1 MNVWDAS
8 HPTYV
13 PADVGLAAA
22 SYYLIGNLFPG
33 ANTNISKAI
42 SLYRFL
48 LENKDQPAADLRKRI
63 LENGKPLFS
72 EKDMKVVLDV
82 IQRNAGTHFSQ
93 RLVGKQVGGDPTAA
107 ATKPVAGTVNVAVVP
122 GSTPA
127 PRTEFW
133 DAFFEKLAHP
143 VTSRIPNKFDGLIWY
158 IFILQHLEEFDF
170 IGPVIST
177 ALDSVTLSLPVFAEL
192 AKTVAERILMLA
204 PVPYAGLAGEMLG
217 TAISFLILSVAI
229 VLNMS
234 RHRFGSAFKAALEAV
249 PFFGDLLMDMA
260 VSIETA
266 AMRYEKN
273 RKRILDSID
282 KYSPHTEDVLAYWTP
297 TVEVVESDPVFFD
310 LNKAKMDLVNKAVE
324 ELGLEDAMSIVSDPS
339 ALTAGA
345 ALAVPN
351 LAKAATAA
359 AAVPN
364 LAKAATAAATVPNLA
379 KAAAA
384 VPSVASV
391 LPTVSAQQAAAVPK
405 KGGAIKRKTRRLTK
419 RLRR

>member
-1 MNVWDAS
+1 MNVWEGS
-8 HPTYV
+8 HPNYTQ
-13 PADVGLAAA
+13 ADVGLAAA

-48 LENKDQPAADLRKRI
+48 LRNKDEPAASLRLRI

-72 EKDMKVVLDV
+72 EKDLKEILAVVS
-82 IQRNAGTHFSQ
+82 RNASTSFSK
-93 RLVGKQVGGDPTAA
+93 RLLGNQSGGAAEGSATPTA
-107 ATKPVAGTVNVAVVP
+107 TVNVAVVP
-122 GSTPA
+122 GSTA
-127 PRTEFW
+127 NPRTEFW

-143 VTSRIPNKFDGLIWY
+143 VTSRIPSKYDGLIWY

-177 ALDSVTLSLPVFAEL
+177 ALDSITLSLPVFAEM

-204 PVPYAGLAGEMLG
+204 PVPYAGLAGEILG

-249 PFFGDLLMDMA
+249 PFFGDMLMDMA

-266 AMRYEKN
+266 ALRYEKN
-273 RKRILDSID
+273 RKRILESVD

-297 TVEVVESDPVFFD
+297 TVEIVAAKPVDFD
-310 LNKAKMDLVNKAVE
+310 LEKAKLDLVNKAVK
-324 ELGLEDAMSIVSDPS
+324 ELGMENAMTLVSDPTTL
-339 ALTAGA
+339 AVGA
-345 ALAVPN
+345 AQ
-351 LAKAATAA
+351 

-364 LAKAATAAATVPNLA
+364 IAKAT
-379 KAAAA
+379 
-384 VPSVASV
+384 SV
-391 LPTVSAQQAAAVPK
+391 LPTIPSVAAPATVAAAAAPPK
-405 KGGAIKRKTRRLTK
+405 KGGAASKRKTRRK
-419 RLRR
+419 ARQ